1 MYYIVR
7 VSSNGRITI
16 PIAIRRQ
23 LGIKPGDI
31 LDVRVEGQKIIL
43 RKVDPANSSSGNDRG
58 SSNDK
63 HQGD

>member
-16 PIAIRRQ
+16 PIAIRRK
-23 LGIKPGDI
+23 LGIKPGDL
-31 LDVRVEGQKIIL
+31 LDVQVEGQKIIM
-43 RKVDPANSSSGNDRG
+43 RKVDPANTSSGNDLG
-58 SSNDK
+58 SRDDK